1 MFVIIGI
8 VVVFGAVVGGYL
20 MEHGHIMVLL
30 QPAELIIIGGAATGT
45 VLVANPLHILKK
57 IAAGVAGVFAGPR
70 FTTQRYL
77 ESLKMMYELLNK
89 ARKEGLVA
97 LENDVEDPTKSP
109 IFSKHP
115 GFLKDHHV
123 LNFVCDTMRMAVSGG
138 VEPFDLDQMMELD
151 MEVHHH
157 DASQP
162 ISALSTMAD
171 SLPGLGIVAAVL
183 GVVITMG
190 ALGGPPEEIGHKVAA
205 ALVGTFLGIL
215 LCYGLVGPLAGN
227 LAKSAD
233 DERAYYHVL
242 RVLMTT
248 FMKGVPPIMAVEVA
262 RRAIPG
268 HVRPSFQEV
277 EKTCR
282 GGGAVE
288 TPPTPETPPAET
300 ATAASA

>member
-30 QPAELIIIGGAATGT
+30 QPAELLIIGGAAVGT
-45 VLVANPLHILKK
+45 VLISNPMHILKK
-57 IAAGVAGVFAGPR
+57 IAAGIAGVCGGSK
-70 FTTQRYL
+70 FTTARYL
-77 ESLKMMYELLNK
+77 ESLKMMYTLLNK

-97 LENDVEDPTKSP
+97 LENDVEDPDKSP
-109 IFSKHP
+109 IFSKYP
-115 GFLKDHHV
+115 GFLKDHHA

-157 DASQP
+157 EASQP

-215 LCYGLVGPLAGN
+215 LCYGLVGPIAAN
-227 LAKSAD
+227 LSKTAD

-282 GGGAVE
+282 GGGAAE
-288 TPPTPETPPAET
+288 APPAET
-300 ATAASA
+300 AAAASA